1 MAVVGGALAYL
12 LCDFGEWPLL
22 MYDVNAHRWLV
33 ASQAPATS
41 VMVYPGMILW
51 GLCGAS
57 SSAAL
62 CVAVAKRHKSE
73 MSAASLQ
80 LAAGW
85 SLSAALVCALYFL
98 WGLWPF

>member
-1 MAVVGGALAYL
+1 MAVTFGALAYL

-22 MYDVNAHRWLV
+22 MYDVNAHNWIV
-33 ASQAPATS
+33 ATQPPAAS

-51 GLCGAS
+51 GLCGGT

-62 CVAVAKRHKSE
+62 CVAVGSRRKRELS
-73 MSAASLQ
+73 SASLQ

-85 SLSAALVCALYFL
+85 ALSAVVVSALYFL